1 MNILFSQDFWASFDE
16 ILDFIAL
23 DSVERALKFK
33 TEILAEIKK
42 IPSMPL
48 SYRKNPRLNKQN
60 VRDLIYKGYIITF
73 SIEIDV
79 IKIVEIY
86 KSNMPKFKI

>member
-1 MNILFSQDFWASFDE
+1 MNILFSQDFWVSFDE

-23 DSVERALKFK
+23 DSIDRALKFK
-33 TEILAEIKK
+33 TEILGEIKK
-42 IPSMPL
+42 IPFMPL
-48 SYRKNPRLNKQN
+48 SYRKNPRLNNQN

-86 KSNMPKFKI
+86 KSNIPKFKI

>member
-1 MNILFSQDFWASFDE
+1 MSILFTDDFWTSFDE

-23 DSVERALKFK
+23 EGIDRALKFK
-33 TEILAEIKK
+33 TEILGEIKK
-42 IPSMPL
+42 IPFMPL

-73 SIEIDV
+73 SIEIDT

-86 KSNMPKFKI
+86 KNNMPKFKI

>member
-42 IPSMPL
+42 IPFMPL
-48 SYRKNPRLNKQN
+48 SYRKNPRLNNQN
-60 VRDLIYKGYIITF
+60 VRDLAI
-73 SIEIDV
+73 
-79 IKIVEIY
+79 
-86 KSNMPKFKI
+86 

>member
-1 MNILFSQDFWASFDE
+1 MNILFTEDFWVSFDE

-23 DSVERALKFK
+23 DSTERALKFK
-33 TEILAEIKK
+33 AEILEQIKK
-42 IPSMPL
+42 IPAMPL
-48 SYRKNPRLNKQN
+48 SYRKNPRLNNQN